1 MDFQQ
6 EVLAKLGQL
15 QSDMSRLMS
24 KKRLMSIP
32 DASKHYGLTEQRLRI
47 LCRKNIIEGCYSL
60 ISETPKNKHYIID
73 SVKLD
78 ELLSQG
84 GVIALQLR
92 KYQKS
97 K

>member
-1 MDFQQ
+1 MEIEQVILNEIKQLRKDVAMLLNQRRYMNIPEAANCFGFTQ
-6 EVLAKLGQL
+6 E
-15 QSDMSRLMS
+15 
-24 KKRLMSIP
+24 
-32 DASKHYGLTEQRLRI
+32 RLRI
-47 LCRKNIIEGCYSL
+47 LCRDNIIEGCYSL